1 MGVRPFWMGIE
12 GSICP
17 PFPSRILLFSHFPGG
32 LVTCS
37 MCLCTSCS
45 HPSPSSRGPPSL
57 SPLLSLPFQIRQKS
71 RGGLKSPEKTS
82 APDGA
87 WVCRVRLGNLGRF
100 LVSRL
105 GDRMGPPAR
114 LGRAHV
120 LARWLGD
127 ISCVKLGPS
136 TPLSRTG
143 KESLSGVFFSYIGPE
158 QTSTGTLPCSS
169 QPCMTKK
176 KVEGLSRSIG
186 R

>member
-1 MGVRPFWMGIE
+1 MFALFGWVLKALFAPPSPPVFFYFLTFRVDLLLVLCVSVRPALT
-12 GSICP
+12 P
-17 PFPSRILLFSHFPGG
+17 PPRLEALP
-32 LVTCS
+32 
-37 MCLCTSCS
+37 
-45 HPSPSSRGPPSL
+45 PSPRCSPCPFRSDRRAEEVSSRP
-57 SPLLSLPFQIRQKS
+57 R
-71 RGGLKSPEKTS
+71 ETS
-82 APDGA
+82 SPDGA